1 MSCVVK
7 FIKLQTVGNAAK
19 LSETWKE
26 GMLNTKE
33 GTGSKKLVKL
43 TINIF
48 QSSFLLFTM
57 FDTMLGRQ
65 ILLLGMKLRFCHAQ
79 VIFQVP

>member
-1 MSCVVK
+1 M
-7 FIKLQTVGNAAK
+7 GNAAK

-26 GMLNTKE
+26 STLNTKG
-33 GTGSKKLVKL
+33 GTGLKKLVKL

-48 QSSFLLFTM
+48 QSSFLLFIM

-65 ILLLGMKLRFCHAQ
+65 ILLGMKLRFCHAQ